1 MRTNPISIISFH
13 PAKFLHIMVIVI
25 IARVVI
31 IIMVGVFILDSGDAA
46 FLISVGGISNTLG
59 RWERMKMKSE
69 TTRANNDCKSHFRL
83 LGGWLSDKHWA
94 PKVS

>member
-59 RWERMKMKSE
+59 RWERMK
-69 TTRANNDCKSHFRL
+69 
-83 LGGWLSDKHWA
+83 
-94 PKVS
+94 

>member
-1 MRTNPISIISFH
+1 
-13 PAKFLHIMVIVI
+13 MVIVI

-31 IIMVGVFILDSGDAA
+31 IIMVEVFILDSGDAA

-69 TTRANNDCKSHFRL
+69 TTRATMTANPTS
-83 LGGWLSDKHWA
+83 GY
-94 PKVS
+94 